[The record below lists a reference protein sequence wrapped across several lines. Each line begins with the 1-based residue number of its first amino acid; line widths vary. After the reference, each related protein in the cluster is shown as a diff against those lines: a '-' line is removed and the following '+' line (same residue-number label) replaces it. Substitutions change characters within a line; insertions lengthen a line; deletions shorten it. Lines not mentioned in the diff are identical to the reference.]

1 MNQLRIENLFVMS
14 SGLKKWSILM
24 LIAVSGC
31 GGGSAD
37 QAYTKIAQKNAG
49 TSMVPEAPK
58 QLMVSTADMGKVQ
71 ITWQTGDSK
80 VAVST
85 YRIYL
90 SGAMVGQVSGN
101 ETRYTNQAMLD
112 DRELQYQV
120 AACNDAGACS
130 ALSSAV
136 IARVLNSTSDGS
148 DTFAPSNPA
157 LLRIDASKSG
167 SRHRDEKRIANPVYQ
182 ANTSNVLNI
191 GNSSNT
197 ESDLTSISIIWN
209 ASTDNVGV
217 ASYEIWRD
225 GSKVQSVA
233 APSVEY
239 SDKTLK
245 KNKEYRFF
253 VRAVDVAGNVSGP
266 SNEIQIKP
274 ILSNISNNAL
284 SIK

>member
-24 LIAVSGC
+24 LIVVSGC

-37 QAYTKIAQKNAG
+37 QADMKIAQKNAG

-71 ITWQTGDSK
+71 IAWQAGDSK

-90 SGAMVGQVSGN
+90 SGAMIGQVSGN

-112 DRELQYQV
+112 DRELKYQV

-148 DTFAPSNPA
+148 DTLAPSNPA

-167 SRHRDEKRIANPVYQ
+167 SVHPDETRIANPVSQ
-182 ANTSNVLNI
+182 NNALNTAS
-191 GNSSNT
+191 SSNA
-197 ESDLTSISIIWN
+197 SNDLTSISIIWN

-239 SDKTLK
+239 LDKALK